1 MKIID
6 HILERFHASGQVPQ
20 QIVVL
25 IPVVD
30 QPEAS

>member
-20 QIVVL
+20 QIVL

-30 QPEAS
+30 QREAS